1 MSHIW
6 YVLTYVFNQLAVGA
20 LIALVV
26 AEYLAKDKKALGLY
40 ETASYIPVPAAIV
53 GAIAICIPVLP
64 QILRAYRILFN
75 LPSSRMSLEV
85 LVTILFI
92 ILALVYTLL
101 WVCHPEYGSLRKK
114 VGKIDEIADM
124 IAGDKPNRRQTVG
137 IVAAVMGI
145 MVLAANAMTYVLPS
159 QPVWNH
165 YTTPLFFIVPALTL
179 GPAAVATTLSIK
191 YKKAAKKEQ
200 TEYKNLLGTYLGFA
214 WKLVLG
220 ATIVLIILQLLYLQF
235 LQSPSAG
242 IAGLMTAEQ
251 ILDGEHTTLFLL
263 RVATSMVIALV
274 LLAGVAISLK
284 AEAISRAATLSV
296 ALFIVL
302 FIGELLGRTLFF
314 EACVHF
320 YEVAPH
326 LLL

>member
-20 LIALVV
+20 LIALVM
-26 AEYLAKDKKALGLY
+26 AEYLVKDKKTLGSY
-40 ETASYIPVPAAIV
+40 EIASYIPIPAAIIGV
-53 GAIAICIPVLP
+53 IAICIPVLP
-64 QILRAYRILFN
+64 QILNAYRLIFN
-75 LPSSRMSLEV
+75 ITSSRMSMEV
-85 LVTILFI
+85 IVTVLFI
-92 ILALVYTLL
+92 VLALVYTLL

-124 IAGDKPNRRQTVG
+124 IGYKNRLQIGTM
-137 IVAAVMGI
+137 AAVMGVALLFI
-145 MVLAANAMTYVLPS
+145 SGFNYVLPS

-165 YTTPLFFIVPALTL
+165 YTTPLFFMVPALTL
-179 GPAAVATTLSIK
+179 GPAAMATALSIK

-200 TEYKNLLGTYLGFA
+200 TEYKKLLGTYLGFA

-242 IAGLMTAEQ
+242 IAGLMTVEQ

-284 AEAISRAATLSV
+284 AEAISRAATLSIG
-296 ALFIVL
+296 LFIVL
-302 FIGELLGRTLFF
+302 FVGELLGRTLFF